1 MVPLFQR
8 HESEAS
14 LETTE
19 GTWGEV
25 ELLIPQRTQAQRQD
39 GKGGNEMHAFLST
52 AFPQPVP
59 TLKSFHQVTITQSI
73 RHINRS

>member
-1 MVPLFQR
+1 MVPLFHR
-8 HESEAS
+8 HEPEAS

-19 GTWGEV
+19 GTRGEV
-25 ELLIPQRTQAQRQD
+25 ELLILQRTQAQRQD

-59 TLKSFHQVTITQSI
+59 TLKSFHQLTTTQSI
-73 RHINRS
+73 QPINRS